1 MAHTDTPD
9 HQRASTT
16 ELLEG
21 LSASEPLALAEAYH
35 RTGVAAHSVG
45 RRLLGSPREVEAL
58 LVDVYSDLW
67 REPPS
72 VGALEAW
79 VRQRTFARARQTLR
93 EQGRKAASA
102 SAALLLRD
110 NDVPVGSDRTE
121 QAIAA
126 LDDAA
131 VRALLLAHDR
141 GTPTSSQ
148 REDGAA
154 ADLRRALLALA
165 EAEDR
170 PGCDDPRLADDVLGL
185 TNDEESAELA
195 RLVASDRACA
205 DLTKDLRRGRR
216 KIEGLPPAPDL
227 GQRVLVAV
235 LTSGGAVAE
244 VAPPLEAPDA
254 PEGAAAAAAGAGASQ
269 PPVSPAPE
277 AGAPPPATEPVTAE
291 TADDD
296 APPADTPEATEE
308 ARADVEPASALDD
321 LIGDLPT
328 AREDLVAATQEGDTD
343 EITVSP
349 GRPSDE
355 VETGAFATVYD
366 DGPTDDEAQSAA
378 PSAAAPAT
386 GTPEADDDELWFSAD
401 DEEPPAPAPARE
413 PIRIGSGDPS
423 PPRPAEDLADPV
435 EAGAADEGMRFDDD
449 DYDEEGGGGR
459 RAVTILLTVLGGLLL
474 LAAGGIV
481 GLLVIRIVLG

>member
-1 MAHTDTPD
+1 MAHTDTTD
-9 HQRASTT
+9 HQRASTL
-16 ELLEG
+16 ELLAA
-21 LSASEPLALAEAYH
+21 LASSEPLALAEAYH
-35 RTGVAAHSVG
+35 RTGTAAHSVG
-45 RRLLGSPREVEAL
+45 RRLLGTAREVEAL

-93 EQGRKAASA
+93 EQGRQAASP

-110 NDVPVGSDRTE
+110 NGVPVGSDRTE

-141 GTPTSSQ
+141 GTPASSQ
-148 REDGAA
+148 REDSAA

-185 TNDEESAELA
+185 TNDEESAEIA
-195 RLVASDRACA
+195 RLVAEDRACA
-205 DLTKDLRRGRR
+205 ALAKDLRRGRR
-216 KIEGLPPAPDL
+216 RIEGLPPAPDL

-244 VAPPLEAPDA
+244 VAPPLEAP
-254 PEGAAAAAAGAGASQ
+254 EGAPSAAVGSEE
-269 PPVSPAPE
+269 PVGPAPE
-277 AGAPPPATEPVTAE
+277 AEPGPPVVESGLAEAEPDEAAAVDATQEATGQAH
-291 TADDD
+291 
-296 APPADTPEATEE
+296 ADT
-308 ARADVEPASALDD
+308 EPASALDD
-321 LIGDLPT
+321 LIGELPT
-328 AREDLVAATQEGDTD
+328 AREDLVAATHEGATD
-343 EITVSP
+343 EITVRP
-349 GRPSDE
+349 GHPGDE
-355 VETGAFATVYD
+355 VETGAFSTVYD
-366 DGPTDDEAQSAA
+366 TPTDERSEDAGSAA
-378 PSAAAPAT
+378 TEAP
-386 GTPEADDDELWFSAD
+386 GEAEGEGDELWFSAD
-401 DEEPPAPAPARE
+401 DEELAAPPPARE
-413 PIRIGSGDPS
+413 PIRIGGGDPS
-423 PPRPAEDLADPV
+423 PARPAEGVDEPV
-435 EAGAADEGMRFDDD
+435 DGGTAEEAMRFDDD

-481 GLLVIRIVLG
+481 GLLVIRLVLG